1 MTRRFNS
8 NTFSTTLPTTVFG
21 CSWGLMLRGQVRVR
35 PRGITAQGSR
45 WNGRGAERCWT
56 HSGNAAP
63 LACGR
68 NGRTTSSTP
77 SRRCWCRRPLCRF
90 SKIAL
95 ASAWYAPS
103 KARDGHRRQGR
114 SRLGALLSFSI
125 SRPCACSKC
134 MLTES
139 YKIPRLHVMS
149 IHLFCQMC
157 PRAQELHEGAASM
170 RSGGIGSDSGD
181 VDASARS
188 GAVCNRCCACAGL
201 ARTRELRLV
210 SSSRRPTAG
219 AFAASAARV
228 SGGSRPKAS
237 SVCRGLCY

>member
-1 MTRRFNS
+1 M
-8 NTFSTTLPTTVFG
+8 
-21 CSWGLMLRGQVRVR
+21 R
-35 PRGITAQGSR
+35 PRGIIAQGNR

-77 SRRCWCRRPLCRF
+77 CKRCWCRRPLCRF

-95 ASAWYAPS
+95 ASPWYALS

-114 SRLGALLSFSI
+114 SRLGALLFFSQ
-125 SRPCACSKC
+125 SRPCTFRKC

-139 YKIPRLHVMS
+139 YKSPRLQVMS
-149 IHLFCQMC
+149 IHLSCQMC
-157 PRAQELHEGAASM
+157 PRAQELHEGAASL
-170 RSGGIGSDSGD
+170 RSGGIGIDSGH

-188 GAVCNRCCACAGL
+188 GAVCNRCRACAGL
-201 ARTRELRLV
+201 ARSLELRLV
-210 SSSRRPTAG
+210 SSSRRPAAA
-219 AFAASAARV
+219 AFAARA
-228 SGGSRPKAS
+228 SGG
-237 SVCRGLCY
+237 